1 MPSSTSSSERPAFP
15 GSAGRACALL
25 LSGALLLLVGAE
37 IGARTVVYDMS
48 RMLGRLRHEAREAVR
63 LGPSP
68 SLPPAVLLVG
78 NSLLERG
85 IDVAALDAALE
96 PDHRASRF
104 VIEQTTYYDWYFGLR
119 RLMSAGSRPEAVV
132 LCFEPRH
139 LLGHSVRDQI
149 FARYSM
155 RLRDIFRVSSSVGL
169 SPTQTSEL
177 FFANVSEFWGLRGE
191 VRKNVLGRLMP
202 SFPALA
208 AMMTRQAPPPR
219 ASLPELS
226 TTGAERLT
234 ALRQEV
240 ESYGVRFVLALVP
253 PVRREEAELLRR
265 LGANDGVVVLAPLI
279 DDELQRADY
288 DPDGYHLGPQGRDRY
303 TATLASELRTVLAGS
318 TVRAR

>member
-1 MPSSTSSSERPAFP
+1 MPSSTSSSDTPPSP
-15 GSAGRACALL
+15 GSAGRASALL
-25 LSGALLLLVGAE
+25 LAGALLLLVGAE

-48 RMLGRLRHEAREAVR
+48 RMLGRLRQESREAER

-68 SLPPAVLLVG
+68 ALPPPVLLVG

-96 PDHRASRF
+96 PDHRAARY

-139 LLGHSVRDQI
+139 LLGLSIRDQI

-155 RLRDIFRVSSSVGL
+155 QPRDIFRVSSSVGL
-169 SPTQTSEL
+169 NPTQTSEL

-191 VRKNVLGRLMP
+191 VRKNVLGRLLP

-208 AMMTRQAPPPR
+208 AMMTRHAPPPR
-219 ASLPELS
+219 ASLSELS
-226 TTGAERLT
+226 TTGATRMT

-240 ESYGVRFVLALVP
+240 ERYGVRFVLALVP
-253 PVRREEAELLRR
+253 PVQREEAELLRR
-265 LGANDGVVVLAPLI
+265 LGADDGIVVLAPLV

-288 DPDGYHLGPQGRDRY
+288 DPDGYHLSPQGRDSY
-303 TATLASELRTVLAGS
+303 TAALARELRTVLPGS